1 MIEAYIHIV
10 IGVALFISANA
21 FRLHRK
27 IGISDG
33 LFWLL
38 FVLEGISLQTTF
50 IPLFIYPILMPAIIR
65 IQLLSW
71 SGKKINADQLTGS
84 AVSLVIAGLII
95 RFTTFDNL
103 IVGVLSTMEITFTL
117 RLIRLLFRRKGIAS
131 IGNEGANVLWVR
143 SFVGAN
149 ILLLISIYLY
159 FIGLSPIFLYIT
171 IALYGSVGLLGIIRY
186 SPSSDAFKP
195 LTSETKYAKSTLD
208 PAEKYRI
215 LRAIEDQLGQHGF
228 HLNPDASLKELASAI
243 KSTTHAVSQVI
254 NEEKG
259 WSFFELLAYHRVQDA
274 KKLFRKAEYQ
284 HYKIEQI
291 AEEVGY
297 LSKSAFNTSFKKI
310 TGLTP
315 SEFRE
320 RGVRDDKVERSTY
333 KEISENMGYRDTFG
347 YLKIS
352 NAMLSNFFKL
362 YFRNLKKNRVF
373 TLLNLTGLVTGFT
386 SCVLIFLYLSNE
398 MSYDK
403 FHDRSEDIY
412 RIYLQATNPQTRTPH
427 PMAEALVRD
436 FPEVESAVSLT
447 PLYGPG
453 LTLQSIYVR
462 NPLNNRMFLEPDVF
476 AADSTFFD
484 VFDFKLLSGDPK
496 TALKEVGSVVITE
509 SVAKKYFGNEDPIG
523 KELEDVANDSR
534 GVVTAVM
541 QDVPRASH
549 FHPRI
554 IIAYTSL
561 KSGNPDNTWFSW
573 NDPGHFNYVRLRPG
587 ADPRKLESAI
597 PEWINRVSS
606 GVNPQML
613 EYLTNGIISYN
624 LQSIESIHLYS
635 HLKWELEA
643 NSSSMYIYILM
654 GAILFIII
662 ILSINYINLST
673 ARTYERGREVG
684 IRKVLGVTKIALS
697 TQFVLESILTC
708 AIALLL
714 AFSISWLLIDQFN
727 ALTGKQFITNDL
739 LNSQLVVSAIA
750 MMLSIGLVSGIA
762 PAVTLNKVKPVEV
775 LKGKIL
781 NQKSGNWK
789 RLTLVGVQFAV
800 STVMIFGSII
810 ILKQVNF
817 IENKSMGFD
826 EEALVVLKLQRN
838 DLRPSA
844 ETIKAELL
852 KDPSILSVGGISN
865 LPGGQFNQND
875 LFLEEDPAIRV
886 PASELWVD
894 FEGLETLGINL
905 KDGRFFESSYQQ
917 DSSGRNYIINEIAA
931 NGLGLEN
938 PIGSKVMWNSEV
950 GALEGTIVGIVEDFN
965 YKSLHEPVR
974 PLLIMVGL
982 SSFNNLI
989 LRINTSDV
997 PRTIEH
1003 ITNVYEQFDPVFVA
1017 DVTFMDD
1024 RLNQLYTAERNA
1036 FSIFNLFSYIA
1047 LVLAAMGL
1055 LGLAYLIITQR
1066 TKEIGIRKVLGA
1078 HVFQILWME
1087 NRSFLKVIAVSVII
1101 GLPMS
1106 MLIMNQWLSEFAYR
1120 TTFGMMP
1127 FVTTILI
1134 LILVAV
1140 GSVTF
1145 AVLRTVL
1152 KNPSEALRYE

>member
-1 MIEAYIHIV
+1 MDQLV
-10 IGVALFISANA
+10 GPT
-21 FRLHRK
+21 
-27 IGISDG
+27 
-33 LFWLL
+33 
-38 FVLEGISLQTTF
+38 ISL
-50 IPLFIYPILMPAIIR
+50 AIV
-65 IQLLSW
+65 LL
-71 SGKKINADQLTGS
+71 I
-84 AVSLVIAGLII
+84 V
-95 RFTTFDNL
+95 RFTALDNL
-103 IVGVLSTMEITFTL
+103 IVAILGGLEVLFTVK
-117 RLIRLLFRRKGIAS
+117 LIRVLFKRKGIAFQ
-131 IGNEGANVLWVR
+131 GNEGSKIRWVR
-143 SFVGAN
+143 SFIFVN
-149 ILLLISIYLY
+149 LLLLLNIYFHFVNFSPDFLPIVAGTY
-159 FIGLSPIFLYIT
+159 VAIG
-171 IALYGSVGLLGIIRY
+171 VLGMIRY
-186 SPSSDAFKP
+186 APSSDSFQF
-195 LTSETKYAKSTLD
+195 LTSETKYAKSTLE

-215 LRAIEDQLGQHGF
+215 LRAIDNQLSEHGF
-228 HLNPDASLKELASAI
+228 HLNPEASLKGLAAAV

-259 WSFFELLAYHRVQDA
+259 GSFFELLAYHRIQDA
-274 KKLFRKAEYQ
+274 KKLIRKPEYQ

-320 RGVRDDKVERSTY
+320 GGVREDKVERSTY
-333 KEISENMGYRDTFG
+333 REIGENIAYRDTFG

-398 MSYDK
+398 LSYDK
-403 FHDRSEDIY
+403 FHQQSEDIY

-427 PMAEALVRD
+427 PMAQALVRD
-436 FPEVESAVSLT
+436 FPEVQSAVSLT

-462 NPLNNRMFLEPDVF
+462 NPENNRMFLEPDVF

-484 VFDFKLLSGDPK
+484 VFDFRLIKGDPR

-509 SVAKKYFGNEDPIG
+509 SVAKKYFGEEDPIG

-554 IIAYTSL
+554 IIPYTSL
-561 KSGNPDNTWFSW
+561 KSGNPNNPWFSW

-587 ADPRKLESAI
+587 ADPKHLESLI

-613 EYLTNGIISYN
+613 EYLANGIISFN
-624 LQSIESIHLYS
+624 LQSIESIHLHS

-643 NSSSMYIYILM
+643 NSSSTYVYILM

-684 IRKVLGVTKIALS
+684 IRKVLGVTKLALS
-697 TQFVLESILTC
+697 TQFILESLLTC
-708 AIALLL
+708 AIALIL
-714 AFSISWLLIDQFN
+714 AFSISWLVIDQFN
-727 ALTGKQFITNDL
+727 VMTGKQFIPQDL
-739 LNSQLVVSAIA
+739 LNPVLIISGIS
-750 MMLSIGLVSGIA
+750 MMLFIGLVSGA
-762 PAVTLNKVKPVEV
+762 VPALTLNKVKPVEV
-775 LKGKIL
+775 LKGKLL
-781 NQKSGNWK
+781 NQKGGNWK
-789 RLTLVGVQFAV
+789 RLILVGVQFAV
-800 STVMIFGSII
+800 STVMIFSSII

-817 IENKSMGFD
+817 IESKSMGFD
-826 EEALVVLKLQRN
+826 EEALVVLKLQRD
-838 DLRPSA
+838 DLRPVS
-844 ETIKAELL
+844 ETIKTELL
-852 KDPSILSVGGISN
+852 KDPTILSVGGVSN

-875 LFLEEDPAIRV
+875 LFLEDDPATRV

-894 FEGLETLGINL
+894 FDGLTTLGISL
-905 KDGRFFESSYQQ
+905 YDGRFFDSSYQL
-917 DSSGRNYIINEIAA
+917 DSVGRNYIINQTAVS
-931 NGLGLEN
+931 GLGLEN
-938 PIGSKVMWNSEV
+938 PIGSKIIWGSEA
-950 GALEGTIVGIVEDFN
+950 GPIEGTIVGVLEDFN

-974 PLLIMVGL
+974 PLLVMVGL

-989 LRINTSDV
+989 LRINTSDI
-997 PRTIEH
+997 PRTVEH
-1003 ITNVYEQFDPVFVA
+1003 IADTYKQFDPVFVA
-1017 DVTFMDD
+1017 DISFMDD

-1036 FSIFNLFSYIA
+1036 FSVFNLFSSIA

-1078 HVFQILWME
+1078 HILQILWME
-1087 NRSFLKVIAVSVII
+1087 NRAFLKVITASVIV
-1101 GLPMS
+1101 GLPLS
-1106 MLIMNQWLSEFAYR
+1106 VVIMNQWLSEFAYR
-1120 TTFGMMP
+1120 TTFGTIP
-1127 FVTTILI
+1127 FITTILI

-1140 GSVTF
+1140 SSVTF